1 MKNDEILIRMKKH
14 YLFFKSFEGFVD
26 QDILNNCI
34 KYMELLFLNLIR
46 KIIYQNY
53 NKHSFKFNFFLL
65 FLLLIYFS
73 PFIKIIYIFFI

>member
-14 YLFFKSFEGFVD
+14 YLFFKSFEGTVD

-46 KIIYQNY
+46 NNLSK
-53 NKHSFKFNFFLL
+53 L
-65 FLLLIYFS
+65 
-73 PFIKIIYIFFI
+73 

>member
-46 KIIYQNY
+46 NNLSK
-53 NKHSFKFNFFLL
+53 L
-65 FLLLIYFS
+65 
-73 PFIKIIYIFFI
+73 